1 MSAVSNAVANAS
13 DIGLVVQ
20 GTLIFLSAVVAVFG
34 YIIQSR
40 LQQKF
45 HAKQMARERTERHTT
60 ARLLELRDSL
70 RLKVGPIQAYMQ
82 QGQTHLLQ
90 FAMSNTGFKS
100 IMPYW
105 FEMIGGKH
113 LLANAMKNKIH
124 SLVIVDQ
131 PFLLNRTVEAIKKEP
146 DSQLGRQYRRTMIVV
161 VKKYFEP
168 AALLI
173 AQHMNDLP
181 FPTRDV
187 FKKKF
192 PTLVGDPQ
200 LRKIL
205 LIHFTNWVYQMR
217 YIIDEEWSI
226 GNFSD
231 IFPPHHPY
239 PMAALGYLIGMVG
252 VLKDEI
258 STRTEG
264 QMKFNSITGQEERKE
279 MLQHVDALP
288 SKVHVETKKENIG
301 VGDDGGQETKRTKYA
316 IGAVG
321 GAVGGGMVAA
331 VVGR

>member
-1 MSAVSNAVANAS
+1 MSNVGANAS

-45 HAKQMARERTERHTT
+45 HAKQLARERTERHTT
-60 ARLLELRDSL
+60 ARLLELRESL
-70 RLKVGPIQAYMQ
+70 RLKVGPIQAYLQ
-82 QGQTHLLQ
+82 QGHTHLFQ

-100 IMPYW
+100 VMPYW

-113 LLANAMKNKIH
+113 LFTNAMNHKIH

-131 PFLLNRTVEAIKKEP
+131 PFLLDRTVEAIKKEP
-146 DSQLGRQYRRTMIVV
+146 DSRLARQYRRTMTVV
-161 VKKYFEP
+161 VQKYFEP

-181 FPTRDV
+181 FPTRDE

-205 LIHFTNWVYQMR
+205 LIRFTNWVYQMR
-217 YIIDEEWSI
+217 YIIDEEWSV

-231 IFPPHHPY
+231 ISPPHHPY
-239 PMAALGYLIGMVG
+239 PMAAVNYLVGMVSE
-252 VLKDEI
+252 LKDEI
-258 STRTEG
+258 SSRTEG
-264 QMKFNSITGQEERKE
+264 QMKFNTITGQEEKKE

-288 SKVHVETKKENIG
+288 SKVHVETKKEDRG
-301 VGDDGGQETKRTKYA
+301 VSDDDGGQETKRTKYA
-316 IGAVG
+316 IGAAG
-321 GAVGGGMVAA
+321 GAVGGGVVAA
-331 VVGR
+331 VVGL